1 MTMNVFLRSLYRSVQ
16 QSGMVLFSKEYSISK
31 LIQCLGNRGGWSYPI
46 IIPPR
51 IATMK
56 DKLI

>member
-31 LIQCLGNRGGWSYPI
+31 FIQCLGNRGGWSYPI
-46 IIPPR
+46 ISSSKNSNNER
-51 IATMK
+51 
-56 DKLI
+56 